1 MPDCLD
7 PPWKE
12 MIRNDTSN
20 KQIPGCSPLLLLL
33 LLLLY
38 VQGLAGAEIR
48 GIVRLEHTGLFGD
61 AHAAPESGPLSVSI
75 FPLHGVRPPAG
86 TSRKHEMEIRGNQI
100 KPLYMAVRR
109 GDRIHFENHDNVY
122 HELFSLSTVDP
133 FVLKL
138 GKQGDSKNSAGEI
151 QLDHNATIHLFC
163 RMHART
169 YGRIDV
175 LDTPYISMIKPGER
189 FEFRNLVPGKW
200 RVRIALPG
208 AETRSFETL
217 ALTSPPLVKETL
229 LVKRGSMQRQGYSTR
244 RVGLK
249 DLYPEEPGM

>member
-86 TSRKHEMEIRGNQI
+86 TSRLRADMKLR
-100 KPLYMAVRR
+100 
-109 GDRIHFENHDNVY
+109 
-122 HELFSLSTVDP
+122 
-133 FVLKL
+133 FVCTCAAGACAPRDLL
-138 GKQGDSKNSAGEI
+138 AASACQAHKSER
-151 QLDHNATIHLFC
+151 T
-163 RMHART
+163 RMRA
-169 YGRIDV
+169 
-175 LDTPYISMIKPGER
+175 
-189 FEFRNLVPGKW
+189 LV
-200 RVRIALPG
+200 
-208 AETRSFETL
+208 
-217 ALTSPPLVKETL
+217 
-229 LVKRGSMQRQGYSTR
+229 
-244 RVGLK
+244 
-249 DLYPEEPGM
+249 